1 MMLRFPAALAIS
13 ISFAAVAAA
22 QDVDNRNSPIL
33 LERSYLFHRFPS
45 DDLLFEAHLAPHLFF
60 HQGLYQNAGEIYQEP
75 DFAARSWSF
84 SFTPMVRLRMFST
97 RSNPVRTPSFMPKFN
112 LQFFWASLIDPS
124 LRLDSPIRIVA
135 LNAIPWGHHS
145 NGQEGCLYAD
155 QTMDANGDCS
165 DGVLPPGTRRTANKL
180 NGTFS
185 TNYFRVWGTYR
196 HMRLDDLDPDQQLRA
211 NQMCT
216 FTLGVE
222 GNPQPFGPGTIPN
235 EQKALYPT
243 MRIISAVELSW
254 REFRKSWFN
263 GRMSG
268 TAQVEYLRTVA
279 PHLSPWTFSGELS
292 QTLHRL
298 GGWGLFVR
306 YYRGMDYYNL
316 GFLDDTRY
324 VHLGLVF
331 DAIRSD
337 EFALPANVAPVRG
350 PRRAPT
356 LTRRLMGGMDRLCDA
371 AF

>member
-1 MMLRFPAALAIS
+1 MMFRFRVALAVTVS
-13 ISFAAVAAA
+13 WCGVLAA
-22 QDVDNRNSPIL
+22 QDVDNRNSPIF
-33 LERSYLFHRFPS
+33 LERSYIFHRFPP

-60 HQGLYQNAGEIYQEP
+60 RQGFYQDAGKIYEAP

-84 SFTPMVRLRMFST
+84 SVTPMVRLRMFST

-145 NGQEGCLYAD
+145 NGQEGCLYTD
-155 QTMDANGDCS
+155 QTMDANGSCL
-165 DGVLPPGTRRTANKL
+165 DGVLPPGTRRTTNKV
-180 NGTFS
+180 NGSFS
-185 TNYFRVWGTYR
+185 TNYFRIWGAYR
-196 HMRLDDLDPDQQLRA
+196 HMRLDDRDPDGQLRA

-222 GNPQPFGPGTIPN
+222 SNPQSFGPGTIPK

-254 REFRKSWFN
+254 REFRQSWLN

-268 TAQVEYLRTVA
+268 AMQVEYLRTVA
-279 PHLSPWTFSGELS
+279 PHLSPWTFSAELS
-292 QTLHRL
+292 RTLQRL
-298 GGWGLFVR
+298 GGWGLFLR

-331 DAIRSD
+331 DAARSD
-337 EFALPANVAPVRG
+337 EFALPPNVAPPRG
-350 PRRAPT
+350 PSRAPS
-356 LTRRLMGGMDRLCDA
+356 LTRSLLGGMDRVCDLGR
-371 AF
+371 